1 MQTVTFLNQ
10 KGGVGKSS
18 CTHHL
23 GGALA
28 LSGRRVLV
36 VDADPQGSLT
46 QGLFGPE
53 AIHTIDPAEGIAGVL
68 RGDDPFPASVVR
80 PTGVA
85 GLDLMPGG
93 PASQKANVLEPWTQ
107 DCTAQ
112 LRLASVL
119 SELAPRY
126 DICLIDCPPTFC
138 GCSWAALAAS
148 DALVVPLQPED
159 YGAQGISAVQGCL
172 ADVQQVINPR
182 LRLAGYLITMWNARL
197 TLHQLYDEL
206 LRSTYGADVFETRVP
221 YAADFKE
228 AISKRQPIGVYKPKG
243 ASAKVIKALAD
254 ELLQRLDRA
263 SGEEAA

>member
-53 AIHTIDPAEGIAGVL
+53 AIHAIDPAVSVSAVL
-68 RGDDPFPASVVR
+68 RGEDPFPASVIH
-80 PTGVA
+80 PTSVP

-93 PASQKANVLEPWTQ
+93 PASQKANVLEPWAL
-107 DCTAQ
+107 DCTVQ
-112 LRLASVL
+112 LRLAGVL
-119 SELAPRY
+119 RELAPRY
-126 DICLIDCPPTFC
+126 DVCLIDCPPTFQ

-148 DALVVPLQPED
+148 DAVVVPMQPED
-159 YGAQGISAVQGCL
+159 YGAQGISAVQGWT
-172 ADVQQVINPR
+172 ADVRETINPR
-182 LRLAGYLITMWNARL
+182 LQLAGYLITMWNGRL
-197 TLHQLYDEL
+197 TIHQLYDEL
-206 LRSTYGADVFETRVP
+206 LRSTYGADVFDTKVP

-228 AISKRQPIGVYKPKG
+228 AIAKRVPIGVYKPRG
-243 ASAKVIKALAD
+243 TSAKVIKALGD
-254 ELLQRLDRA
+254 ELLSRLDRA
-263 SGEEAA
+263 IGEEAA